1 MKVFDLIALPQ
12 ILLLLTKLHSWLER
26 RGFGKGLARRQ
37 LSMIVNVCINRELR
51 TYSRASQYYDCD
63 KAQVPII
70 LSSIKN
76 KEERKKE
83 RRCIR
88 SVRQAADLKITN
100 LGIFLS

>member
-51 TYSRASQYYDCD
+51 TYPRASQYYDCD

-76 KEERKKE
+76 KEEEEEEAR
-83 RRCIR
+83 
-88 SVRQAADLKITN
+88 
-100 LGIFLS
+100 F